1 MLCIPRQPDIAVREG
16 LIELVRVRTI
26 LEAENSAKQALSEN
40 S

>member
-1 MLCIPRQPDIAVREG
+1 MLCISRQPGITVRAG

-26 LEAENSAKQALSEN
+26 LETENSAKQALSEN